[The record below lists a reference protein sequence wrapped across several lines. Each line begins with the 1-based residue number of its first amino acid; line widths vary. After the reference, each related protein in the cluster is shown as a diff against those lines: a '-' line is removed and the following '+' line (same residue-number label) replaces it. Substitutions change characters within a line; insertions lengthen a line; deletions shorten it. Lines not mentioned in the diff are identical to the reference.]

1 MQRLSEKDPTA
12 LRRGLI
18 HAVMVFAFFAG
29 AALLTFLCPILAE
42 MAVWV
47 TMGIVLVKLIRADL
61 GAEHD
66 MLDRK
71 PSGH

>member
-1 MQRLSEKDPTA
+1 
-12 LRRGLI
+12 
-18 HAVMVFAFFAG
+18 MVFAFFAG

>member
-1 MQRLSEKDPTA
+1 
-12 LRRGLI
+12 
-18 HAVMVFAFFAG
+18 MVFAFFAG

-42 MAVWV
+42 KTVWV
-47 TMGIVLVKLIRADL
+47 TLVPMGIVLVKLISADI
-61 GAEHD
+61 GVEHD